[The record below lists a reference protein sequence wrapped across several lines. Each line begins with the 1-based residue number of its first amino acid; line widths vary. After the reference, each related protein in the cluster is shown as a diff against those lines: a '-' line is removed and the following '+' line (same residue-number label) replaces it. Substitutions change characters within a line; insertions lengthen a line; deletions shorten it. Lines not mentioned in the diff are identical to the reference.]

1 MEKEPITFLARVNLV
16 HKGQNRYASVYDD
29 GTAILDTGEQITL
42 NETQIEKIKQKKKE
56 AERQAAIAKKKKMQ
70 AQEAAKRE
78 KAEAFSSEQEELDD
92 EDEESLERFQPL
104 AMKRPS
110 WKGVAAAS
118 LAYVLVVGG
127 TLFGSTYILDHY
139 MNKVSVAQIS
149 TSMAKDSQFTP
160 DNLSQL
166 KMSESV
172 YQELNE
178 LAPGG
183 LVLWQ
188 DAQEVVGKYI
198 AMDAAAGQYLAYD
211 FVSDTMTMDN
221 PWIQGLESDTELYT
235 IQFDPYT
242 TYNQLLFPGAH
253 VRMRANISLFDASGN
268 PTGQTDIVS
277 ISAAASGVKNAVSKS
292 QEVKNPEGEEEGE
305 AEEQV
310 TVTEPINDEDIP
322 DLFDNVTVVDMLN
335 SNNESIFDLYLPLTR
350 MTREER
356 LDYLKEKAKTTD
368 AASYYSR
375 FVPTALVFAL
385 NDEQTNELTK
395 VEATSNA
402 SINYTVLPN
411 ANDGTE
417 EQNSLYLKFQEVRK
431 DVNEIF
437 GDAMLAY

>member
-16 HKGQNRYASVYDD
+16 HKGQNRYASIYDD

-42 NETQIEKIKQKKKE
+42 SEAQIEKIKQKKKE
-56 AERQAAIAKKKKMQ
+56 AEEQAAIVKRKRIQ
-70 AQEAAKRE
+70 AMEAAE
-78 KAEAFSSEQEELDD
+78 KEKVPLSSDYNGGNNMDD
-92 EDEESLERFQPL
+92 EDLEEIRASVL
-104 AMKRPS
+104 KRPS
-110 WKGVAAAS
+110 WKGVVAAS
-118 LAYVLVVGG
+118 LVYAIVVGG

-149 TSMAKDSQFTP
+149 ASMAKDSQLTP

-172 YQELNE
+172 FQELNE
-178 LAPGG
+178 IAPGG
-183 LVLWQ
+183 LILWQ

-198 AMDAAAGQYLAYD
+198 TMDAAAGQYLAYD

-221 PWIQGLESDTELYT
+221 PWIQDLGSEAELYT

-242 TYNQLLFPGAH
+242 TYNQLLFPGGH
-253 VRMRANISLFDASGN
+253 VRLRANISVFDSSGK

-277 ISAAASGVKNAVSKS
+277 ISAAASGVKNTNPPS
-292 QEVKNPEGEEEGE
+292 QESGEPSDES
-305 AEEQV
+305 EEQV
-310 TVTEPINDEDIP
+310 TVTEPINDEDVQ
-322 DLFDNVTVVDMLN
+322 DLFDDVTVVDMLN

-356 LDYLKEKAKTTD
+356 IDYLREKAKMTG
-368 AASYYSR
+368 AASYYAR

-385 NDEQTNELTK
+385 EDEQTNELTK

-411 ANDGTE
+411 VSAGSD
-417 EQNSLYLKFQEVRK
+417 EQNSLYLKFMEVRK

-437 GDAMLAY
+437 GDAMLAN

>member
-16 HKGQNRYASVYDD
+16 HKGQNRYASIYDD

-42 NETQIEKIKQKKKE
+42 SEAQIEKIKQKKKE
-56 AERQAAIAKKKKMQ
+56 AEEQAAIAKRKRIQ
-70 AQEAAKRE
+70 AMEAAE
-78 KAEAFSSEQEELDD
+78 KEKVPLSSDYNGGNNMDD
-92 EDEESLERFQPL
+92 EDLEEIRASVL
-104 AMKRPS
+104 KRPS
-110 WKGVAAAS
+110 WKGVVAAS
-118 LAYVLVVGG
+118 LVYAIVVGG

-149 TSMAKDSQFTP
+149 ASMAKDSQLTP

-172 YQELNE
+172 FQELNE
-178 LAPGG
+178 IAPGG
-183 LVLWQ
+183 LILWQ

-198 AMDAAAGQYLAYD
+198 TMDAAAGQYLAYD

-221 PWIQGLESDTELYT
+221 PWIQDLGSEAELYT

-242 TYNQLLFPGAH
+242 TYNQLLFPGGH
-253 VRMRANISLFDASGN
+253 VRLRANISVFDSSGK

-277 ISAAASGVKNAVSKS
+277 ISAAASGVKNTNPPS
-292 QEVKNPEGEEEGE
+292 QESGEPSDES
-305 AEEQV
+305 EEQV
-310 TVTEPINDEDIP
+310 TVTEPINDEDVQ
-322 DLFDNVTVVDMLN
+322 DLFDDVTVVDMLN

-356 LDYLKEKAKTTD
+356 IDYLREKAKMTG
-368 AASYYSR
+368 AASYYAR

-385 NDEQTNELTK
+385 EDEQTNELTK

-411 ANDGTE
+411 VSAGSD
-417 EQNSLYLKFQEVRK
+417 EQNSLYLKFMEVRK

-437 GDAMLAY
+437 GDAMLAN

>member
-16 HKGQNRYASVYDD
+16 HKGQNRYASIYDD

-42 NETQIEKIKQKKKE
+42 SEAQIEKIKQKKKE
-56 AERQAAIAKKKKMQ
+56 AEEQAAIAKRKKIQ
-70 AQEAAKRE
+70 AMEAAE
-78 KAEAFSSEQEELDD
+78 KEKMPISSDYNDGNNMDD
-92 EDEESLERFQPL
+92 EDLEEIRASVL
-104 AMKRPS
+104 KRPS
-110 WKGVAAAS
+110 WKGVVAAS
-118 LAYVLVVGG
+118 LVYAIVVGS

-149 TSMAKDSQFTP
+149 ASMAKDSQFTP

-172 YQELNE
+172 FQELNE
-178 LAPGG
+178 IAPGG
-183 LVLWQ
+183 LILWQ
-188 DAQEVVGKYI
+188 DAQKVVGKYI
-198 AMDAAAGQYLAYD
+198 TMDAAAGQYLAYD

-221 PWIQGLESDTELYT
+221 PWIQDLGSEAELYT

-242 TYNQLLFPGAH
+242 TYNQLLFPGGH
-253 VRMRANISLFDASGN
+253 VRLRANISVFDSSGK

-277 ISAAASGVKNAVSKS
+277 ISAAASGVKNTNPPS
-292 QEVKNPEGEEEGE
+292 QESGEPSDES
-305 AEEQV
+305 EEQV
-310 TVTEPINDEDIP
+310 TVTEPINDEDVQ
-322 DLFDNVTVVDMLN
+322 DLFDDVTVVDMLN

-350 MTREER
+350 MMREER
-356 LDYLKEKAKTTD
+356 IDYLREKAKMTG
-368 AASYYSR
+368 AASYYAR

-385 NDEQTNELTK
+385 EDEQTNELTK

-411 ANDGTE
+411 VSAGSD
-417 EQNSLYLKFQEVRK
+417 EQNSLYLKFMEVRK

-437 GDAMLAY
+437 GDAMLAN

>member
-16 HKGQNRYASVYDD
+16 HKGQNRYASIYDD

-42 NETQIEKIKQKKKE
+42 SEAQIEKIKQKKKE
-56 AERQAAIAKKKKMQ
+56 AEEQAAIVKRKRIQ
-70 AQEAAKRE
+70 AMEAAE
-78 KAEAFSSEQEELDD
+78 KEKVPLSSDYNGGNNMDD
-92 EDEESLERFQPL
+92 EDLEEIRASVL
-104 AMKRPS
+104 KRPS
-110 WKGVAAAS
+110 WKGVVAAS
-118 LAYVLVVGG
+118 LVYAIVVGG

-149 TSMAKDSQFTP
+149 ASMAKDSQLTP

-172 YQELNE
+172 FQELNE
-178 LAPGG
+178 IAPGG
-183 LVLWQ
+183 LILWQ

-198 AMDAAAGQYLAYD
+198 TMDAAAGQYLAYD

-221 PWIQGLESDTELYT
+221 PWIQDLGSEAELYT

-242 TYNQLLFPGAH
+242 TYNQLLFPGGH
-253 VRMRANISLFDASGN
+253 VRLRANISVFDSSGK

-277 ISAAASGVKNAVSKS
+277 ISAAASGVKNTNPPS
-292 QEVKNPEGEEEGE
+292 QESGEPSDES
-305 AEEQV
+305 EEQV
-310 TVTEPINDEDIP
+310 TVTEPINDEDVQ
-322 DLFDNVTVVDMLN
+322 DLFDDVTVVDMLN

-356 LDYLKEKAKTTD
+356 IDYLREKAKMTG
-368 AASYYSR
+368 AASYYAR

-385 NDEQTNELTK
+385 EDEQTNELTK

-411 ANDGTE
+411 VSAGSN
-417 EQNSLYLKFQEVRK
+417 EQNSLYLKFMEVRK

-437 GDAMLAY
+437 GDAMLAN